1 MPTSR
6 DRLLRL
12 LRTPSRSQPDSS
24 RPRLLAIDDVVEMM
38 SGHPVDL
45 LPDRKSS
52 TLAAWLDGR
61 PEVEVICPVS
71 GRAYAEAAT
80 QAAPRD
86 HGHRPVAAPPIRDS
100 RLW

>member
-1 MPTSR
+1 M
-6 DRLLRL
+6 
-12 LRTPSRSQPDSS
+12 
-24 RPRLLAIDDVVEMM
+24 I

-61 PEVEVICPVS
+61 PEVEVICRGS

-80 QAAPRD
+80 QAAPPRSSS
-86 HGHRPVAAPPIRDS
+86 PVRGRAADQGLTTVVGCVGAR
-100 RLW
+100 